1 MRWWICVVPLLVLA
15 ACSNHSRPSNSAAV
29 VKTNPEPVERV
40 QTVPPPERL
49 VAESAPAAEAPALA
63 AVVIPRG
70 SVLRVR
76 IDQALDTRR
85 NRAGDHFYASLAAP
99 VLVHGSRNAIWALS
113 GEAPGW
119 EPPLAPSP
127 AGERA
132 H

>member
-1 MRWWICVVPLLVLA
+1 VP
-15 ACSNHSRPSNSAAV
+15 
-29 VKTNPEPVERV
+29 
-40 QTVPPPERL
+40 
-49 VAESAPAAEAPALA
+49 
-63 AVVIPRG
+63 VIPRG

-132 H
+132 HWSVLQRARPREPLAPLPQANSR